1 VVAETAHFT
10 PSELP
15 PPTGY
20 THAVKARGL
29 LFVSGQVGFDG
40 ERRLVR
46 PGDIDAQTRQAL
58 DNIGRL
64 LDASGA
70 TWKDVVKLN
79 IYLCDMRH
87 MDRVRAVRAEL
98 FTRLNMPPP
107 AITTVGVTG
116 LAAEGALIEIE
127 AIAVAD

>member
-1 VVAETAHFT
+1 
-10 PSELP
+10 
-15 PPTGY
+15 
-20 THAVKARGL
+20 
-29 LFVSGQVGFDG
+29 
-40 ERRLVR
+40 VR

-64 LDASGA
+64 LEASGA
-70 TWKDVVKLN
+70 GWKDVVKLN

-98 FTRLNMPPP
+98 FARLSMPPP